1 MTARGEFPTSR
12 SRSAFRIF
20 RISIDSS
27 GPASASRHVT
37 CAAPEAVPHDP
48 CFAYFAA
55 RSHIAPSYLECR
67 RRAGRDY
74 LARLAADAA
83 EAVRT
88 AAFEIIGVAGIE
100 DTAFVVDGHL
110 QAPAHHD
117 AAFLAVMG
125 QRHPAGVAAWFV
137 ALLENLQAA

>member
-1 MTARGEFPTSR
+1 MTAHGEFPTSR

-55 RSHIAPSYLECR
+55 RAHTEELKHLAFAPSQR
-67 RRAGRDY
+67 GRERD
-74 LARLAADAA
+74 LRS
-83 EAVRT
+83 
-88 AAFEIIGVAGIE
+88 GVLSGL
-100 DTAFVVDGHL
+100 TRHVWVV
-110 QAPAHHD
+110 APA
-117 AAFLAVMG
+117 L
-125 QRHPAGVAAWFV
+125 RRS
-137 ALLENLQAA
+137 